1 MLTPS
6 RTRQLIRLKPTFPRQ
21 YLTRRAS
28 CSISPVGGL
37 PNNIKISKIGN
48 TPDHL
53 MVTDFLLHNFYRH
66 EPIGINIEKEV
77 SDWLPKYIE
86 ANFSRSIP
94 ISAKAIDESTGKV
107 VGISVA
113 VVIDPKQPKLP
124 MMMDFLEPASQPIMH
139 QIRVFL
145 DEIDEGL
152 NAAELLGI
160 KSLTTDRDPR
170 ILDNLLVSVD
180 KKYWNKSIGTEL
192 IRKNVEYAKK
202 DKECLAAKVVV
213 TSEYSYKAYLK
224 VGYQMVREFQYAK
237 YTNPDGVKIFVG
249 KEPQLGIN
257 LQSRVMIKDLSSV

>member
-1 MLTPS
+1 M
-6 RTRQLIRLKPTFPRQ
+6 
-21 YLTRRAS
+21 
-28 CSISPVGGL
+28 
-37 PNNIKISKIGN
+37 
-48 TPDHL
+48 
-53 MVTDFLLHNFYRH
+53 
-66 EPIGINIEKEV
+66 

-152 NAAELLGI
+152 GQLSLHKGAHCRYSKYLTGLNAAELLGI

-202 DKECLAAKVVV
+202 DKECLAAKVRHCK
-213 TSEYSYKAYLK
+213 TIYKLVYLYILMQFSCFNTK
-224 VGYQMVREFQYAK
+224 GRGHLRVQ
-237 YTNPDGVKIFVG
+237 
-249 KEPQLGIN
+249 
-257 LQSRVMIKDLSSV
+257 LQSLLESWVSNGERVPICKIYESRRCENICRKRTPIRDQFTK